1 MGYSTVENRRH
12 EEWDEI
18 EKKNTGGELE
28 ESCRVPGDLRKVIE
42 KRNHK
47 KWGGESIERN
57 KRHMDMNGKEVR
69 NACIFFEHFTAYD
82 ILWIHLVFMTK
93 IISSKENT
101 HQLKTNIFYF
111 SVLKIEKR

>member
-18 EKKNTGGELE
+18 EKKNTCGELE

-69 NACIFFEHFTAYD
+69 NACIFFENFTAND
-82 ILWIHLVFMTK
+82 ILWIYMFTCQKLSLVK
-93 IISSKENT
+93 NT
-101 HQLKTNIFYF
+101 HQHKKNILYF
-111 SVLKIEKR
+111 PVLKIEKR